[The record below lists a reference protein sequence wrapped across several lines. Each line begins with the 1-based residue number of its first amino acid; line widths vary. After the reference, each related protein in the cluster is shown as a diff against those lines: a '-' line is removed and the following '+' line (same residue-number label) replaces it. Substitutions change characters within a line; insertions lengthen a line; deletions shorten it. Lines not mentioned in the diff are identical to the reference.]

1 MKVPA
6 CRKTSLNAAECIRWA
21 HTVPIAN
28 IVRYLASMT
37 SIDESAIATPSPD
50 VGTPTVRPVAV
61 PAATPTEDLVTALL
75 GTAMMLG
82 VLSDAWAH
90 NNIIKTLDSFFTP
103 WHALLYTGFGA
114 TGAWTF
120 FLAYRRRHLAPEW
133 WRDGWPAGYRLG
145 ALGTVIFLL
154 AGGGDMVW
162 HTVFGIEANLA
173 AGLSPSH
180 LTLAVGASLLL
191 SSPLRSWWAQGSGG
205 GLRAATAVAA
215 VTLPTVVVSIFVGYG
230 VAFFPGLPLQP
241 YHSHA
246 PTPDESIAAGLGAAS
261 YVLTTALILVPLF
274 FVHRRR
280 AVPATTTALV
290 GAVAL
295 FVVISRALP
304 TAVTVAAFTAIAG
317 AAIADVLLVRLDKVR
332 GMDAPLRLPIAGA
345 LVAAVVWPAHLVGLQ
360 LGGGIR
366 WPVELWSGIVVVT
379 VAVGALLGGLAAR
392 PADHRSVRT

>member
-1 MKVPA
+1 
-6 CRKTSLNAAECIRWA
+6 
-21 HTVPIAN
+21 
-28 IVRYLASMT
+28 MT
-37 SIDESAIATPSPD
+37 SIDESAITTPPPD
-50 VGTPTVRPVAV
+50 VLTTVP
-61 PAATPTEDLVTALL
+61 PATPTEDLVTALC

-103 WHALLYTGFGA
+103 WHALLYAGFGA

-120 FLAYRRRHLAPEW
+120 LLAYRRRHVAPEW

-180 LTLAVGASLLL
+180 LTLAVGATLLL
-191 SSPLRSWWAQGSGG
+191 SSPLRSWWAHGSGR
-205 GLRAATAVAA
+205 GLRAATAVTGL
-215 VTLPTVVVSIFVGYG
+215 TLATTVFSIFVGYG

-241 YHSHA
+241 YHSHT
-246 PTPDESIAAGLGAAS
+246 PTAEESTGAALGAAS
-261 YVLTTALILVPLF
+261 YVLTTALIVVPLLL
-274 FVHRRR
+274 VHRRR
-280 AVPATTTALV
+280 AVPGTATALV
-290 GAVAL
+290 AAVSL
-295 FVVISRALP
+295 FVVASREFP
-304 TAVTVAAFTAIAG
+304 TAVTVAAGTAIAG
-317 AAIADVLLVRLDKVR
+317 AAIADALLLRLDKVR

-345 LVAAVVWPAHLVGLQ
+345 LVAAVVWSAQLVGLQ

-366 WPVELWSGIVVVT
+366 WPVELWSGIVVIT

-392 PADHRSVRT
+392 PAPPSVRT